1 MKVDK
6 NSPLGEMLL
15 KMAAERDPKLRKAIR
30 NDEVGD
36 LNIVALGAPDDELK
50 DLLESLFKGKDDC
63 KNCGNCEEAKAATPS
78 DDDADEASSVLD
90 ELRELA
96 CDDDAPEA
104 VAMPARIVLLANDL
118 FEILNELPHHI
129 APKKDMPYT
138 VRRAE
143 MLGAIKDAMLDARAD
158 IVTVLARYPEF
169 AEITDKYFCDDD
181 EDTTETE

>member
-15 KMAAERDPKLRKAIR
+15 KMAAEHDPKLRRAIR

-36 LNIVALGAPDDELK
+36 LNIIALGAPDDEIK
-50 DLLESLFKGKDDC
+50 DLR
-63 KNCGNCEEAKAATPS
+63 N
-78 DDDADEASSVLD
+78 
-90 ELRELA
+90 LA
-96 CDDDAPEA
+96 CDDDTPEA
-104 VAMPARIVLLANDL
+104 VAMPSRIVLLSNDIMQ
-118 FEILNELPHHI
+118 ILNHLPHLI
-129 APKKDMPYT
+129 APKKDVPYT

-169 AEITDKYFCDDD
+169 AEITDKYFDDD
-181 EDTTETE
+181 EEDTAETE

>member
-6 NSPLGEMLL
+6 NSPFGEMLL
-15 KMAAERDPKLRKAIR
+15 KMVTERDPKPHK
-30 NDEVGD
+30 VTH
-36 LNIVALGAPDDELK
+36 IVLCAFDDEIKELLRFLA
-50 DLLESLFKGKDDC
+50 DGEGDCDEARTATPTDEDDESDLESAL
-63 KNCGNCEEAKAATPS
+63 A
-78 DDDADEASSVLD
+78 
-90 ELRELA
+90 ELRDLA
-96 CDDDAPEA
+96 CDDDTPEF
-104 VAMPARIVLLANDL
+104 VAMPSRIVLLSNDIVQ
-118 FEILNELPHHI
+118 ILQLLPQLI
-129 APKKDMPYT
+129 APKKDVPYT

>member
-15 KMAAERDPKLRKAIR
+15 KMAAEHDPKLRRAIR

-36 LNIVALGAPDDELK
+36 LNIIALGAPDDGIK
-50 DLLESLFKGKDDC
+50 DLLESLFMGEDKC
-63 KNCGNCEEAKAATPS
+63 KNCGEVKAATPT
-78 DDDADEASSVLD
+78 DADDASNLDALLD
-90 ELRELA
+90 ELRNLV
-96 CDDDAPEA
+96 CDDDTPEA
-104 VAMPARIVLLANDL
+104 VAMPSRIVLLSNDIMQ
-118 FEILNELPHHI
+118 ILNHLLHLI
-129 APKKDMPYT
+129 APKKDVPYT

-169 AEITDKYFCDDD
+169 AEITDKYFDDD
-181 EDTTETE
+181 EEDTAETE

>member
-15 KMAAERDPKLRKAIR
+15 KMAAEHDPKLRRAIR

-36 LNIVALGAPDDELK
+36 LNIIALGAPDDEIK
-50 DLLESLFKGKDDC
+50 DLLESLFMG
-63 KNCGNCEEAKAATPS
+63 EEVKAATPT
-78 DDDADEASSVLD
+78 DADDASNLDALLD
-90 ELRELA
+90 ELRNLA
-96 CDDDAPEA
+96 CDDDTPEA
-104 VAMPARIVLLANDL
+104 VAMPSRIVLLSNDIVQ
-118 FEILNELPHHI
+118 ILSHLPHLI
-129 APKKDMPYT
+129 APKKDVPYT

-169 AEITDKYFCDDD
+169 AEITDKYFDDD
-181 EDTTETE
+181 EEDTAETE

>member
-15 KMAAERDPKLRKAIR
+15 KMAAEHDPKLRRAIR

-36 LNIVALGAPDDELK
+36 LNIIALGAPDDEIK
-50 DLLESLFKGKDDC
+50 DLLESLFMGEDKC
-63 KNCGNCEEAKAATPS
+63 KNCEEVKAATPT
-78 DDDADEASSVLD
+78 DADDASNLDALLD
-90 ELRELA
+90 ELRNLA
-96 CDDDAPEA
+96 CDDDTPEA
-104 VAMPARIVLLANDL
+104 VAMPSRIVLLSNDIMQ
-118 FEILNELPHHI
+118 ILNHLPHLI
-129 APKKDMPYT
+129 APKT

-169 AEITDKYFCDDD
+169 AEITDKYFDDD
-181 EDTTETE
+181 EEDTAETE